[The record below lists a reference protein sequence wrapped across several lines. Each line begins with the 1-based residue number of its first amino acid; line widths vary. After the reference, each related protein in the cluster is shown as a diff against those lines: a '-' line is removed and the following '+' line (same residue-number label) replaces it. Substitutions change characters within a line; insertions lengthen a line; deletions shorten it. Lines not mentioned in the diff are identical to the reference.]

1 MKNIE
6 FKKNMEK
13 YLLLPIETLFI
24 FMVKVLL
31 LTLLVVFI
39 GSVALLPMAL
49 TQADTYR
56 EIILWVTTI
65 SFSSIFT
72 YAIIKTAK

>member
-1 MKNIE
+1 
-6 FKKNMEK
+6 MEK